1 MICRTRPL
9 CRAKMQGSAQRDP
22 VRELAQLLRVPEAG
36 SNNLGDFLAN
46 HANELAQALDADPHQ
61 LALARALDD
70 EELLPSIVQLLDHT
84 RRRRVRDDLARRRER
99 SIAAAIR
106 LGQTARWTDL
116 GAELDVDLLLSDLLA
131 DRTRKWIAFEGDGH
145 SVIIPLHLIAATRI
159 VGRQHLDLAAYV
171 NEHGLHFRWR
181 GRKGRYNWFSQAVR
195 PGLEEH
201 VLTVPLAPKIVP
213 VMTEPEPRVERR
225 HRVPVALE
233 VPPHGVAANDVTC
246 TEPDPI
252 PAAVP
257 AIPAVPERRK
267 EGAWLRDVLRE
278 LGYF

>member
-106 LGQTARWTDL
+106 LGRTARWTEL
-116 GAELDVDLLLSDLLA
+116 GAELDVDLLLGEVLA
-131 DRTRKWIAFEGDGH
+131 DRTRKWVSFEGEGL
-145 SVIIPLHLIAATRI
+145 SVSIPRHLIAATAL
-159 VGRQHLDLAAYV
+159 VARQHLDLAAYV
-171 NEHGLHFRWR
+171 DEQGLHVRWR
-181 GRKGRYNWFSQAVR
+181 AGKGRYNWRPLTPR
-195 PGLEEH
+195 PGLEAH
-201 VLTVPLAPKIVP
+201 VLAVPFAPKVLPVIV
-213 VMTEPEPRVERR
+213 PEPRVERGR
-225 HRVPVALE
+225 RVAVAPEALRD
-233 VPPHGVAANDVTC
+233 VPAANDVAC
-246 TEPDPI
+246 AEPDP
-252 PAAVP
+252 VP
-257 AIPAVPERRK
+257 AVILAMATVPERRK
-267 EGAWLRDVLRE
+267 GGAWLGDILRE
-278 LGYF
+278 LGYL